1 MNGHAAP
8 RKSEPQAVPEKMKA
22 LRYSGPEKFA
32 VEIIDVPKIGDDDVL
47 ISACGV
53 CGTDLHY
60 HKGEFL
66 ARWPLIP
73 GHEAAGTIAAVG
85 KNVTNVA
92 IGDRVAADALEPCLK
107 CFHCTRRKPQLCENV
122 IGYGGNVP
130 GGMAEYCRY
139 PARMVFPIGD
149 LPDLEAVLLEPAAC
163 AAHGIERMQLEVGSR
178 VLLFG
183 CGPTG
188 ILLAQLIKMNGA
200 AHACKPLPYPITIA
214 NQPQLTIASKAGPK
228 LDLAR
233 SLAIADTFITISDD
247 HAETDM
253 QDLRAANPYGF
264 DIVVEATGAP
274 TVLEKS
280 LDYVRKGGK
289 LVVYGVYDNSV
300 KISWSPFQIWENEIT
315 ILASFC
321 SMSHLPHVL
330 EYVNAGR
337 LKLKGIANK
346 TYRIEEWAECL
357 EAVRKQEVVKAAIV
371 FD

>member
-1 MNGHAAP
+1 MNSHAEP
-8 RKSEPQAVPEKMKA
+8 RKNQRHDVPRKMKA
-22 LRYSGPEKFA
+22 LQYSGPETFA
-32 VEIIDVPKIGDDDVL
+32 VETIDVPTIGDDDVL
-47 ISACGV
+47 VKISACGV

-66 ARWPLIP
+66 AKWPLIP
-73 GHEAAGTIAAVG
+73 GHEAAGTVVAIG
-85 KNVTNVA
+85 KNVKNVV
-92 IGDRVAADALEPCLK
+92 IGGRVVADALQPCLN
-107 CFHCTRRKPQLCENV
+107 CFYCTRRKTQLCENI

-149 LPDLEAVLLEPAAC
+149 LPDLEAVLIEPAAC
-163 AAHGIERMQLEVGSR
+163 AAHGIERMQMEVGSR

-200 AHACKPLPYPITIA
+200 AH
-214 NQPQLTIASKAGPK
+214 LTIASKAGPK

-233 SLAIADTFITISDD
+233 SLGIADSYITISDGNPG
-247 HAETDM
+247 TDM
-253 QDLRAANPYGF
+253 AALQHDNPYGF

-274 TVLEKS
+274 TVLEKAIE
-280 LDYVRKGGK
+280 YVRKGGK
-289 LVVYGVYDNSV
+289 LVVYGVYDESV
-300 KISWSPFQIWENEIT
+300 KIAWSPFRIWENEIT

-321 SMSHLPHVL
+321 SMSHIPHVL
-330 EYVNAGR
+330 EYVNTGR
-337 LKLKGIANK
+337 LKLGGITNK
-346 TYRIEEWAECL
+346 TYRIEQWAECL
-357 EAVRKQEVVKAAIV
+357 DAVRKQEVVKAAIV